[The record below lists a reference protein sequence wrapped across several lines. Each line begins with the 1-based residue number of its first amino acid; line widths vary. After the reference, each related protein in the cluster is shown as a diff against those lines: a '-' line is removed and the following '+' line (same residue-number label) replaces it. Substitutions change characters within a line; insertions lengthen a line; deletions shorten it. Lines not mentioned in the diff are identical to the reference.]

1 LLALLSAVIMLVAL
15 ASPAVAG
22 GNTQVKPHH
31 NDVQDS
37 FNTDNSQDHSQDN
50 DTAITTDDDV
60 TTDVT
65 TVVCSTGAVIGTLD
79 CHGSS

>member
-1 LLALLSAVIMLVAL
+1 VTFWRRRLLALLSAAVMLVAL

-22 GNTQVKPHH
+22 GNTQFKPHH

-37 FNTDNSQDHSQDN
+37 FNTGNSQDN
-50 DTAITTDDDV
+50 DTIVGNNTGNNNDNDTTSDTDV

-65 TVVCSTGAVIGTLD
+65 TVV
-79 CHGSS
+79 